1 MGKVK
6 NRDEKRK
13 AAKVFASGATGG
25 SKGPSVIDKRNQEL
39 KCPHCE
45 RIFKQ
50 SGRLNDHMK
59 KQHSAVQPG
68 GDGQRS
74 AGVLEAS
81 KTCKPVINDP
91 HADSKAFKGMKEVR
105 IMDIGSKN
113 GAYDYKS
120 PKLLLHEKCLKEKL
134 PKPRYKSLHE
144 EEGGVSRWR
153 CKVVL
158 PHPKRSEDDVVLF
171 LDRKDAAS
179 SEDQAQQR
187 AAVVALHRIAGNL
200 SLERTLPPSYV
211 SLWNE
216 LTSKEEER
224 KRRAKHT
231 EEKRA
236 IQQER
241 KARDLKKRGPSTVIM
256 TDANRKMVEEII
268 QGSRSTEKSLR
279 DMNGYKV
286 ESDEASELMGEL
298 ESLGFQP
305 EDATEATQKSSSLP
319 AALDWLCLNLPESR
333 LPSKFAPGAAGK
345 PITVI
350 RTKHDP
356 DFDGDTSGCLDPS
369 VVELMSYG
377 YSQTKC
383 IRALEENKGDTRKS
397 MLMIYSEYCKE
408 WGIHVEPDLY
418 QGTMAEGDSNEAL
431 DEELMALK
439 AIFGDDIDVQSSC
452 RFIIKQHVVLSQNA
466 AGLLATLKPEINV
479 DALTSDG
486 LALTFEFLIPS
497 QKDELQYPMAP
508 PVVIIKGKW
517 LPCEVLNAIT
527 REVVQKIVESLGQPL
542 IYEVIS
548 HVSEVLCDTIQDF
561 MGETDNDI
569 ASELV
574 EVENESVLKANKILE
589 PKELL
594 PSRQRQRNSNRKML
608 SSEELAKE
616 SKRLKEWD
624 HHLENSKAHSS
635 MRQCRAKLP
644 AASKKADVL
653 QIVSGSQA
661 IVIMGSTGC
670 GKSTQ
675 IPQYLLED
683 YIRKDKGG
691 FCNIICTQPRRIS
704 AVGLATRVAAER
716 SEKVGSTVG
725 YSVRLDSKQS
735 KETRIL
741 FCTTGVMLR
750 RLLSDPLLSSTTHVV
765 LDEVHERTIESDLLL
780 LLLRELLQ
788 SGVYLIRQH
797 KYRYCYPNLL
807 SSSLYR

>member
-1 MGKVK
+1 MGKIK

-13 AAKVFASGATGG
+13 AAKVFASGASGG

-50 SGRLNDHMK
+50 SGRLNDHIK
-59 KQHSAVQPG
+59 KQHGELQPE
-68 GDGQRS
+68 GDGQPS
-74 AGVLEAS
+74 SGVLEGGNVCMS
-81 KTCKPVINDP
+81 DINKRNEV
-91 HADSKAFKGMKEVR
+91 SKASTRKPEVR

-120 PKLLLHEKCLKEKL
+120 PKLLLHEMRLKEKL
-134 PKPRYKSLHE
+134 PKVRYKSLHE

-179 SEDQAQQR
+179 SEDEAQQR
-187 AAVVALHRIAGNL
+187 AAVLALHRIAGNL

-211 SLWNE
+211 PLWNA
-216 LTSKEEER
+216 LNSKEEER
-224 KRRAKHT
+224 RRRAKHV

-256 TDANRKMVEEII
+256 TDDNRKMVEEII
-268 QGSRSTEKSLR
+268 QGARSTEKFSI
-279 DMNGYKV
+279 DKTGYEA
-286 ESDEASELMGEL
+286 ESDQIAELVGEL
-298 ESLGFQP
+298 ESLGFSSG
-305 EDATEATQKSSSLP
+305 DASDAAQKAASLH

-350 RTKHDP
+350 RTKHSP
-356 DFDGDTSGCLDPS
+356 EFDFETNNEDPS
-369 VVELMSYG
+369 VVELMGYG
-377 YSQTKC
+377 YSHEKC
-383 IRALEENKGDTRKS
+383 IRALEKSKGDTRKA
-397 MLMIYSEYCKE
+397 LFTIYSEYCKE
-408 WGIHVEPDLY
+408 WGIRIEPDLY
-418 QGTMAEGDSNEAL
+418 QDTMTVGDNNEAL
-431 DEELMALK
+431 NEELMALE
-439 AIFGDDIDVQSSC
+439 AIFGDDMKMQSSFN
-452 RFIIKQHVVLSQNA
+452 FIIKQRVVLSQDA
-466 AGLLATLKPEINV
+466 AGLLATQKPDIDMDV
-479 DALTSDG
+479 ITGDG
-486 LALTFEFLIPS
+486 LDLAFQFFIPS
-497 QKDELQYPMAP
+497 ENDESQYPMIP
-508 PVVIIKGKW
+508 PVIAIEGNW
-517 LPCEVLNAIT
+517 LPCEILNAIT
-527 REVVQKIVESLGQPL
+527 REAAQKIVENLGQPL

-548 HVSEVLCDTIQDF
+548 HVSEVLCEVIQDF
-561 MGETDNDI
+561 VVVEEENAND
-569 ASELV
+569 SGLV
-574 EVENESVLKANKILE
+574 GIESGSVTNEHKVQE
-589 PKELL
+589 PKEML
-594 PSRQRQRNSNRKML
+594 PSPRRQRRASWNSL
-608 SSEELAKE
+608 SSEELIKE
-616 SKRLKEWD
+616 SKRLKEWENN
-624 HHLENSKAHSS
+624 LQNSKKHSH

-653 QIVSGSQA
+653 DVVSGSQV

-683 YIRKDKGG
+683 YIGKDKGG
-691 FCNIICTQPRRIS
+691 SCNIICTQPRRIS

-750 RLLSDPLLSSTTHVV
+750 RLLSDPMLSNTTHVV

-780 LLLRELLQ
+780 LLLRELLR
-788 SGVYLIRQH
+788 SGMYFRHLMT
-797 KYRYCYPNLL
+797 N
-807 SSSLYR
+807 